1 MPIFPLNIM
10 FLDKGNVFYAV
21 GTKFCNTA
29 MSVFNGLIALHIN
42 SMNCWRLR
50 FNC

>member
-1 MPIFPLNIM
+1 M

-21 GTKFCNTA
+21 GTKFCNTGI
-29 MSVFNGLIALHIN
+29 SLFKGLMAVDVN
-42 SMNCWRLR
+42 SMNCRRLR